1 MEVLIRVLQF
11 LASLSLLV
19 LIHEF
24 GHFLLAKLFKTR
36 VEKFY
41 MFFNPWFSLFK
52 FKKGETEYGI
62 GWLPL
67 GGYVKISGM
76 IDESMDVEQ
85 MKAEPQPWEFR
96 SKPAWQRLMIMVGGV
111 LMNVILAIV
120 IYIGLSYSYGEQYIA
135 PKDVTYGYMFEE
147 SALALGFENGDK
159 IISIEGNPV
168 DNQTSY
174 AKIALDII
182 LNKAKYVE
190 VDRNGEK
197 ATVYIEGKDFES
209 MLKGRMFDARIPFV
223 IGGIAEGSPAAAAG
237 LQVGDSLIAVNGE
250 SVQFFDQFVSRFKQ
264 AKNETLTLT
273 VMRNAEGV
281 MVPTEIEATV
291 SAEGTLGI
299 YPYGAGAFLSVSTK
313 KYNLIQA
320 VGVGVTRAGQE
331 IAGYWNQIKLLFDK
345 DLKAYKSLG
354 GFISIAK
361 VFPGY
366 WDWISFWHTT
376 AFLSIILAVMNIL
389 PIPAL
394 DGGHVMFLLYEVVT
408 RRKPSDKFMEYAQ
421 MFGLAVLLLLM
432 VYANGNDIIKL
443 FK

>member
-1 MEVLIRVLQF
+1 
-11 LASLSLLV
+11 
-19 LIHEF
+19 
-24 GHFLLAKLFKTR
+24 
-36 VEKFY
+36 
-41 MFFNPWFSLFK
+41 
-52 FKKGETEYGI
+52 
-62 GWLPL
+62 
-67 GGYVKISGM
+67 
-76 IDESMDVEQ
+76 
-85 MKAEPQPWEFR
+85 
-96 SKPAWQRLMIMVGGV
+96 
-111 LMNVILAIV
+111 
-120 IYIGLSYSYGEQYIA
+120 
-135 PKDVTYGYMFEE
+135 MFEE

-197 ATVYIEGKDFES
+197 ATVYIEGKDFEA

-320 VGVGVTRAGQE
+320 VGVGITRAGQE